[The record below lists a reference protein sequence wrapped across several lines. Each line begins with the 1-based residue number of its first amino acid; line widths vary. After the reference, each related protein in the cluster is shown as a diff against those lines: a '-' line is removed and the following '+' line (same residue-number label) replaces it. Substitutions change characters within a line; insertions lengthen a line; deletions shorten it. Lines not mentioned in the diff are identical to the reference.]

1 MGDWLEGGMEAAMR
15 NFSREGHRFIFSAII
30 FRLYFFCSRGVT
42 DTWDV
47 LQHEV
52 SEGSISSNSK
62 LSKGES
68 NINSYV

>member
-1 MGDWLEGGMEAAMR
+1 MKSFSPPLMACLCQVGDWLEGGMEAAMR
-15 NFSREGHRFIFSAII
+15 NFSREG
-30 FRLYFFCSRGVT
+30 YRGVT

-52 SEGSISSNSK
+52 RAISNSSK
-62 LSKGES
+62 LSKGEF

>member
-1 MGDWLEGGMEAAMR
+1 MKSFYPALMTCLCQVGGWLEGGMEDAMR
-15 NFSREGHRFIFSAII
+15 NFSREG
-30 FRLYFFCSRGVT
+30 YRGVT

-52 SEGSISSNSK
+52 RRGEGTSNISK
-62 LSKGES
+62 LSKGEF

>member
-1 MGDWLEGGMEAAMR
+1 MEAAMR
-15 NFSREGHRFIFSAII
+15 NFSREG
-30 FRLYFFCSRGVT
+30 YRGVT

-52 SEGSISSNSK
+52 RGISNISK
-62 LSKGES
+62 LSKGEF